1 MPWKETCA
9 MKERVQMVSLYET
22 GRYTVTELAHHFRVS
37 RKTAH
42 KWLGRFAHE
51 GVSGLDERSRAPH
64 RRPKTTPGEVVLA
77 VVRAKQAH
85 PTWGPAK
92 LMPRPDEAPEV
103 VRAWPAVSTRG
114 RILGLHGLVTRRRH
128 RRRTSPWFQ
137 PFLGADCPNN
147 VWCADFK
154 GWVRT
159 GDGTRCD
166 PLTISDACSRMFL
179 CCEILTK
186 PDYTHVRPVFER
198 VFREY
203 GLPLAIRTDNGPPFA
218 SVSAGGLSP
227 LSVWWIKLGI
237 MPERIKPGHPEQNG
251 RHERLHRTL
260 KQEAMTPPA
269 STPQAQ
275 QERCDSFRSLYN
287 TRRPHE
293 ALGQVPPGSLY
304 VPSPRPYPEHLR
316 DIEYPPLTE
325 VRRVRSNGQIKWRG
339 ELVFVS
345 EALVGELVGVT
356 EDKDGWLVSFGTIP
370 LGLLYPHRSS
380 LSPLSPNHPSH
391 RNRRTVT
398 DVFS

>member
-1 MPWKETCA
+1 
-9 MKERVQMVSLYET
+9 MKERVQMVILYET
-22 GRYTVTELAHHFRVS
+22 GRYTVTELAYHFRVS

-42 KWLGRFAHE
+42 KWLGRFADE
-51 GVSGLDERSRAPH
+51 GISGLDERSRAPH
-64 RRPKTTPGEVVLA
+64 RHPKSTPAEVVLA

-92 LMPRPDEAPEV
+92 LTPCPDEAPEV
-103 VRAWPAVSTRG
+103 IKAWPAVSTRG

-128 RRRTSPWFQ
+128 RRRASPWFH
-137 PFLGADCPNN
+137 PFLGADRPNN

-154 GWVRT
+154 GWIRT

-218 SVSAGGLSP
+218 SVSVGGLSL

-260 KQEAMTPPA
+260 KQEVMNPPA

-275 QERCDSFRSLYN
+275 QERCNSFCSLYN

-293 ALGQVPPGSLY
+293 ALGQVPPSNLY

-356 EDKDGWLVSFGTIP
+356 EDKDGWLVSFGTIA

-380 LSPLSPNHPSH
+380 LFPLSPTHPIH
-391 RNRRTVT
+391 YYGRTVT